1 MRAQLTNLLYK
12 IRTSFWF
19 VPMMLLIAA
28 VAASWISVRIDTAA
42 AATLQSVWR
51 DLGLN
56 IGAAGARALL
66 TTIAASMITV
76 ASLVFSMTLLT
87 MTLASTQFGPRLLER
102 FMADRV
108 TQVALG
114 TFLATFVFCIA
125 VLLTISE
132 REDTNEPVLSVLVA
146 VLLSVL
152 SFGLLIAYI
161 HRVAVT
167 IRADSIIASVESDM
181 HAIMSSLLRELSE
194 DVSAEEDEVD
204 TGDRDRYV
212 LSSPA
217 DGYVQLLDHN
227 TLLATA
233 VEEDLIVRMLRRP
246 GHYVVQG
253 APLAE
258 IWSETEPAA
267 ACQDA
272 ISRCV
277 TFGSQRTL
285 TQDMEFAIS
294 TLVEIAVRALSPGV
308 NDHNTA
314 VTVVD
319 RLTSALAFA
328 LRRGLPQ
335 SIVRDEDGVAR
346 VALSR
351 ISYEG
356 LFDLS
361 FNEIRQCASDAV
373 PVLIRQIESLIA
385 LAGFVRTEAQRNVIE
400 KHAGILARA
409 ARREDREQCDTADM
423 ERRLESLDEALDEAL
438 KSED

>member
-1 MRAQLTNLLYK
+1 MRAQLTYLLYK
-12 IRTSFWF
+12 VRTGFWF
-19 VPMMLLIAA
+19 VPAVLLIAA
-28 VAASWISVRIDTAA
+28 VATSWVSVRIDGAA
-42 AATLQSVWR
+42 ASTLETVWR
-51 DLGLN
+51 DFNLH
-56 IGAAGARALL
+56 IGATGARALL

-76 ASLVFSMTLLT
+76 ASLVFSMTLVT

-102 FMADRV
+102 FMGDRV

-132 REDTNEPVLSVLVA
+132 EENTKEPILSVLVA
-146 VLLSVL
+146 VLLAVL

-167 IRADSIIASVESDM
+167 IRADSILARVESDM
-181 HAIMSSLLRELSE
+181 HAIMSDLLQDLSE
-194 DVSAEEDEVD
+194 DEAAEEGEDKVD
-204 TGDRDRYV
+204 TGDRKRFM
-212 LSSPA
+212 LTAPA
-217 DGYVQLLDHN
+217 DGYVQFIDHA
-227 TLLATA
+227 TLVGTA
-233 VEEDLIVRMLRRP
+233 VEDDLFVRMRHRP
-246 GHYVVQG
+246 GHYVVKG

-258 IWSETEPAA
+258 VWAETEPST
-267 ACQDA
+267 ACRQTMTRA
-272 ISRCV
+272 V
-277 TFGSQRTL
+277 TFGAQRTL

-314 VTVVD
+314 ITVVD

-335 SIVRDEDGVAR
+335 SIMRGEDGAAR

-356 LFDLS
+356 LFDLA
-361 FNEIRQCASDAV
+361 FHEIRQCAGDAV

-385 LAGFVRTEAQRNVIE
+385 LSDFVRNEAQRKVLE

-409 ARREDREQCDTADM
+409 ARREDREQCDRADM
-423 ERRLESLDEALDEAL
+423 ERRLEALEEAL
-438 KSED
+438 KSGQ